1 MRERA
6 QSLGGTFAV
15 ENAPGGGT
23 RISVGLPLQTVPEA
37 VDEPERQVGLMGAL
51 RILLADDHT
60 MVRQGLR
67 KVLEER
73 PEWQV
78 VAEAGDGREAVRL
91 AELHKPNVAVLD
103 VAMPLLNGIEATR
116 QIAKRVPQ
124 TRILVLSMYSDE
136 AYVTQMMKAGA
147 TGYLL
152 KDSADVD
159 LLEAVQSVA
168 QGKSFFSPAVARL
181 MSDDY
186 ARQRGTDDDRYES
199 LSDREREIFQLIAEG
214 KANKE
219 IAALLFISLSTVE
232 THRARIMEKLDLHSA
247 AEIVLYAVRR
257 GVIR

>member
-1 MRERA
+1 M
-6 QSLGGTFAV
+6 GT
-15 ENAPGGGT
+15 
-23 RISVGLPLQTVPEA
+23 
-37 VDEPERQVGLMGAL
+37 L

-78 VAEAGDGREAVRL
+78 VAEAGDGHEAVRL

-116 QIAKRVPQ
+116 RIAKRVPQ
-124 TRILVLSMYSDE
+124 TKVLVLSMYSDE

-147 TGYLL
+147 SGYLL
-152 KDSADVD
+152 KDSAGVD
-159 LLEAVQSVA
+159 LLEAVQAVA
-168 QGKSFFSPAVARL
+168 QGKSYFSPAVARL
-181 MSDDY
+181 MLDDY
-186 ARQRGTDDDRYES
+186 ARQRGTDTDRYES

-247 AEIVLYAVRR
+247 AEIVLHAVRR